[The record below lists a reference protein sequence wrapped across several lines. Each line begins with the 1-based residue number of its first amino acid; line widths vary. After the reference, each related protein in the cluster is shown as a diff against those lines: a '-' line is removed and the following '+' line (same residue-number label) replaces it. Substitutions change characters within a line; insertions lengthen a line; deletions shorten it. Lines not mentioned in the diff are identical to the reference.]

1 MLTLVYPEYIGVWP
15 MALNLED
22 KQEIVKEVSE
32 AAKEALSAVV
42 ADSRGVTAVKMDAL
56 RKQGREA
63 GVYMRVVRNTLL
75 RRVVEGTQ
83 FECIKDVLSGPSI
96 IAFSNENPGAAAR
109 IFKEFAKKEDKFTI
123 KGAAF
128 EGEFISADSIDVLAS
143 LPTYEEALARL
154 MNVMKEA
161 AAGKLVRC
169 IDAVRAQKEES
180 QPAA

>member
-1 MLTLVYPEYIGVWP
+1 
-15 MALNLED
+15 MALTKE
-22 KQEIVKEVSE
+22 EIIEAIASMSVKDVVELVSAME
-32 AAKEALSAVV
+32 EKFGVSAAAAVV
-42 ADSRGVTAVKMDAL
+42 A
-56 RKQGREA
+56 
-63 GVYMRVVRNTLL
+63 
-75 RRVVEGTQ
+75 
-83 FECIKDVLSGPSI
+83 GP
-96 IAFSNENPGAAAR
+96 AAGAAAR

-143 LPTYEEALARL
+143 LPTYEEAIARL